1 MLETYVFS
9 KRLSVLFCRTCSSK
23 MFWQAQPDNPAGD
36 AVIYEVFTGVLA
48 NLDVPNLVQFSHH
61 IFLGDTV
68 DGGASA
74 WLRAPNQNGV
84 RPRRWLGHSEK
95 SEEIL
100 HGDVDVDVDDD
111 WPAPIASLPDAGITS
126 ERGEVPLRCR
136 CRGVDLVLRAPDR
149 EFEGKTR
156 SELPWFADPVTHKG
170 IASFDV
176 CDSCRIQSGTDIF
189 HWTFALLRQIAFPPA
204 TATAPTTT
212 SGAARQDSSN
222 GSSSFPATTS
232 ELREAVT
239 GGDPRFGTLA
249 LYASSPD
256 VQRYFCSRCAAVVFY
271 CVDDRPD
278 TLDVA
283 LGLLEAPSGA
293 RAEEFVSWILGGDSA
308 HREDM
313 AGGWRDGHMNAVEPA
328 AEAWRAARKY
338 PRHWR
343 TVEREEAESAVRA

>member
-1 MLETYVFS
+1 
-9 KRLSVLFCRTCSSK
+9 
-23 MFWQAQPDNPAGD
+23 MFWQVQPDNPSDGS
-36 AVIYEVFTGVLA
+36 AVLYEVFTGVLA
-48 NLDVPNLVQFSHH
+48 NLDVPNLVQCSHH
-61 IFLGDTV
+61 IFVGDTR

-74 WLRAPNQNGV
+74 WLRAPNQSGA

-95 SEEIL
+95 SEEIPD
-100 HGDVDVDVDDD
+100 GAD
-111 WPAPIASLPDAGITS
+111 WPGPIASLPDASVTS

-149 EFEGKTR
+149 EFEGKAWA
-156 SELPWFADPVTHKG
+156 ELPWFVDPVTHKG

-176 CDSCRIQSGTDIF
+176 CNSCRIQSGTDIF
-189 HWTFALLRQIAFPPA
+189 HWTFALLRQIAFPRA
-204 TATAPTTT
+204 TT
-212 SGAARQDSSN
+212 SAGAQHDSSN
-222 GSSSFPATTS
+222 SNSNSPFPATTS

-278 TLDVA
+278 MLDVA

-313 AGGWRDGHMNAVEPA
+313 AGGWRDGHMNAVELA
-328 AEAWRAARKY
+328 AEAWRVARKY
-338 PRHWR
+338 PKHWR
-343 TVEREEAESAVRA
+343 TVEKKEAAVRG